1 MAKYLGSRFFC
12 TQCGNEGIP
21 VQRKQGQERS
31 SGHLKKLYCI
41 YCKEEVNHVEI
52 KENDNYTYEDFREEY
67 ELGRFK
73 EGNRENLNDLIVC
86 NCDTCPFNKD
96 GKCWNA
102 NYTYDCPHRPALEVD
117 GNE

>member
-1 MAKYLGSRFFC
+1 MARFLGSHFFC
-12 TQCGNEGIP
+12 TKCGNEGIP
-21 VQRKQGQERS
+21 VQRKKGQERS
-31 SGHLKKLYCI
+31 GGHLKKLYCI

-73 EGNRENLNDLIVC
+73 EGNRENINDLTLC
-86 NCDTCPFNKD
+86 TNNECPFNKE

-102 NYTYDCPHRPALEVD
+102 NETYECGYRPIFKE
-117 GNE
+117 E